1 MKSFGLGKKQ
11 QARAEEAKPQPPT
24 NADLTQLLAISQKS
38 VDRPFTLSWQTPGEP
53 TLYILTVVTHGAQ
66 HDRRGWNSSA
76 VDNSAIGAANWKMQS
91 EIDGKRVQLFEMQSS
106 DAYMVQSV
114 IDEILAGGS
123 EPPAVVQE
131 PGEDAWINVAKAPA
145 EQAGA
150 PPSYGGAATVSATDN
165 AGTISGVSGQALQ
178 AGNLRQTPIRTLIES
193 YVSGRATGRLI
204 CDLGTV
210 TSEVFFTDGE
220 PVHAKS
226 IHSIYNDR
234 DMVGDNVVVDLLT
247 WKEGDFK
254 FQNGWPAA
262 TRTVHSSGA
271 DFLAG
276 RVIASATA
284 GTTTGAASSS
294 PSARGNTSGAQS
306 TPALP
311 PPPMPTRSVNPDD
324 FSNVD
329 DLIGATFAGL
339 VEPSGMLKYGMFLM
353 LARTEFA
360 RHELSRVPFCVA
372 AIGLE
377 TQGGGLNFQSM
388 SKVLECFEAAGQPL
402 DVISAAT
409 QSRLFVLFP
418 HTFGAVAATSLQQ
431 FLNNLRATALE
442 NGLHGSSLRM
452 SVGLCEVP
460 RDGVDFESVMSRAC
474 QLRLA
479 ATPER
484 SIVLS
489 TG

>member
-24 NADLTQLLAISQKS
+24 NADLTQLLATSQKS
-38 VDRPFTLSWQTPGEP
+38 VDRPFTLSWQKPGEP
-53 TLYILTVVTHGAQ
+53 ALYVLSVVTHGAQ
-66 HDRRGWNSSA
+66 HDRRGWNASA
-76 VDNSAIGAANWKMQS
+76 IDNSAIGAANWKMHS

-131 PGEDAWINVAKAPA
+131 PGEDSWIKVANAPA

-150 PPSYGGAATVSATDN
+150 PPSYGGAAISETDH
-165 AGTISGVSGQALQ
+165 AGTINSGQPQ
-178 AGNLRQTPIRTLIES
+178 QTGNLRQTPIRTLIEN
-193 YVSGRATGRLI
+193 YVSSKATGRLI

-262 TRTVHSSGA
+262 TRTIHSSGA

-276 RVIASATA
+276 KVNISATA
-284 GTTTGAASSS
+284 GGTTAGAPTNSS
-294 PSARGNTSGAQS
+294 AATVNNTSRPQ
-306 TPALP
+306 ALP
-311 PPPMPTRSVNPDD
+311 PPMPSRSVNPDD

-353 LARTEFA
+353 LAKTEFA
-360 RHELSRVPFCVA
+360 RHELSKSPFCVA

-377 TQGGGLNFQSM
+377 AQSGGLNYESM

-418 HTFGAVAATSLQQ
+418 HSSGAAVATSLKQ

-442 NGLHGSSLRM
+442 TGVHGTSLRV

-460 RDGVDFESVMSRAC
+460 RDGVEFESVMNLAC
-474 QLRLA
+474 RLRLA

-489 TG
+489 AG